1 MYYMSPSR
9 IGRSR
14 GGGPQPGPPTLARKV
29 SRGAAVAVTPATGS
43 ERPVYTAMSANQKE
57 RISLKNIDTKNFPV
71 RGKRVALIASL
82 LRLVLILLLLV
93 ICLEKS
99 RSTRYLVENLM
110 LTINSPR
117 FRDAPDVRGL
127 LAGTPITP

>member
-1 MYYMSPSR
+1 
-9 IGRSR
+9 
-14 GGGPQPGPPTLARKV
+14 
-29 SRGAAVAVTPATGS
+29 
-43 ERPVYTAMSANQKE
+43 
-57 RISLKNIDTKNFPV
+57 
-71 RGKRVALIASL
+71 

-99 RSTRYLVENLM
+99 ISTRYLVENLM